1 MLFLLGTWRSIEH
14 LEGIAQENMTGHPAL
29 ILFLDKMRQC
39 VSRESTAQY
48 IRCGLSIKEAILRSG
63 PYVFLSTPLQIRPFR
78 EAVCAVVDGGVG
90 SQDALDCCLG
100 VFRTDLAA
108 TSREG
113 NAARVRIIA
122 THPIIDPFL
131 LCNYVMYMKSW
142 KKSS

>member
-90 SQDALDCCLG
+90 SQDALDCCFLSRPIRNFAELRPLG
-100 VFRTDLAA
+100 RDGQFEEVFAA
-108 TSREG
+108 WVRKKWPEPKV
-113 NAARVRIIA
+113 NVEARRPA
-122 THPIIDPFL
+122 
-131 LCNYVMYMKSW
+131 
-142 KKSS
+142 

>member
-1 MLFLLGTWRSIEH
+1 MDIEIYSFAGTWRSVGR
-14 LEGIAQENMTGHPAL
+14 LEGIAEENKESNTGHPAL

-39 VSRESTAQY
+39 VSRESMAQY

-78 EAVCAVVDGGVG
+78 EAVCAVTDGGVG

-113 NAARVRIIA
+113 NAARVRILL
-122 THPIIDPFL
+122 PIL
-131 LCNYVMYMKSW
+131 
-142 KKSS
+142 